1 MRFMSHAKNFTLR
14 ATLPVVVLLLAAVNL
29 STHRVAAAPPPQLPM
44 NGGSAFLGQWCAQ
57 GDPTKPCSISA
68 NGPFFS
74 ITNEQGSTSS
84 GHIQG
89 MNSNV
94 LVAEQWQFVQGTL
107 SGDGSRINWS
117 NGTFWAKCDNGG
129 GGGGGGHRRP
139 NLQGTWYRDGN
150 HSLGCSISQRGNNL
164 TFTNEQ
170 GQTAQGKFL
179 GNKNVTANWGG
190 TTINGALTKN
200 GGQINWDN
208 GTMWSR

>member
-1 MRFMSHAKNFTLR
+1 MRFVRSAKNFGSAGAVQLR
-14 ATLPVVVLLLAAVNL
+14 SADRCLNL
-29 STHRVAAAPPPQLPM
+29 GTHPVAAAPPQLPTS
-44 NGGSAFLGQWCAQ
+44 GGTGFLGQWCAQ

-129 GGGGGGHRRP
+129 GGGAAGIVVLIFREPG
-139 NLQGTWYRDGN
+139 
-150 HSLGCSISQRGNNL
+150 IA
-164 TFTNEQ
+164 
-170 GQTAQGKFL
+170 TAIIP
-179 GNKNVTANWGG
+179 WGVPSASVAA
-190 TTINGALTKN
+190 T
-200 GGQINWDN
+200 
-208 GTMWSR
+208 